1 VGFNFTTTGL
11 RSATLTLGNPV
22 LASVPITATAQA
34 PLLATSTANLTFPTT
49 TVGQSSTQSFTVTNT
64 SGTSQPVSFV
74 MADPSDSAFSIPPS
88 GLGSACGAVLA
99 AGATCTLTVLYQPTV
114 PGTQVQHVILLTGTP
129 PVTQLSV
136 RLSGTGSAAGLAVN
150 PTSLPLGSTPT
161 GIGFGIP
168 IAVTNNGTVSVA
180 LVPAF
185 TGPDA
190 ALFQVVV
197 LAGTPSP
204 CAPTTTLAPGAACTL
219 MVGFTFTTTGN
230 KSATLTLGNPVLASV
245 PITATAVPPTLTTST
260 TSLIFPTTT
269 IGQSST
275 QSFTVTN
282 TSSTSQPLSFVM
294 ADGSTSPFSFPSSG
308 LGSACGAVLA
318 AGATCSLSVRYQ
330 PTVAGLQVQQV
341 ILSTGTPPLPQV
353 AVVLNG
359 TGSAAGLT
367 VSPTSGPLGN
377 VATGL
382 NLAVAFTVN
391 NIGSVAVPLVPAFTG
406 PDAGQFQVVVPAGTT
421 SPCVPTTT
429 LAPGASCTLSVA
441 FNFTTTG
448 AKSATV
454 TLGNPVLA
462 SVPLTATAVTPALR
476 TSVPSLT
483 FQPQTV
489 GTAGTQALTVTNT
502 TAATVALTI
511 VTADGSSSPFS
522 IQTGLSGACGATL
535 AANAS
540 CSLTIRYLP
549 GAVGVQTEQILL
561 STGGTPPAL
570 QAVVALSGTGR

>member
-1 VGFNFTTTGL
+1 VPIAVTNNGAVGVALVPAFTGPDAALFQVLTPVGTNACLPTTTLAPGGACTLTVGFNFTTTGL
-11 RSATLTLGNPV
+11 KSATLTLGNPV

-49 TVGQSSTQSFTVTNT
+49 TV
-64 SGTSQPVSFV
+64 
-74 MADPSDSAFSIPPS
+74 
-88 GLGSACGAVLA
+88 
-99 AGATCTLTVLYQPTV
+99 
-114 PGTQVQHVILLTGTP
+114 
-129 PVTQLSV
+129 
-136 RLSGTGSAAGLAVN
+136 
-150 PTSLPLGSTPT
+150 
-161 GIGFGIP
+161 
-168 IAVTNNGTVSVA
+168 
-180 LVPAF
+180 
-185 TGPDA
+185 
-190 ALFQVVV
+190 
-197 LAGTPSP
+197 
-204 CAPTTTLAPGAACTL
+204 
-219 MVGFTFTTTGN
+219 
-230 KSATLTLGNPVLASV
+230 
-245 PITATAVPPTLTTST
+245 
-260 TSLIFPTTT
+260 
-269 IGQSST
+269 GQSST

-549 GAVGVQTEQILL
+549 VAVGVQTEQILL